1 MHCTLAGHLAQ
12 AWGRYAMGSSCCW
25 CLIGRTQ
32 PSNWVMKAQ
41 CCWSV
46 AGVDMVQP
54 LCLLLGEGLV
64 CPASLLHVL
73 GVQKGCKSV
82 VVTLLRAL
90 PKLLHGNCV
99 LQWRNVA
106 AAASCKEIVCVS
118 GQSWLLVSCCSPVG
132 VLNEAA
138 AVPAWRRHA
147 TVYKGMLLALSM
159 LCRKVAYG
167 SGSVPGGSPI
177 AWSWGPPWCL

>member
-1 MHCTLAGHLAQ
+1 MHYQMCMACRCA
-12 AWGRYAMGSSCCW
+12 SC
-25 CLIGRTQ
+25 
-32 PSNWVMKAQ
+32 N
-41 CCWSV
+41 
-46 AGVDMVQP
+46 D
-54 LCLLLGEGLV
+54 

-118 GQSWLLVSCCSPVG
+118 GQSWLLVSCCSACM
-132 VLNEAA
+132 E
-138 AVPAWRRHA
+138 
-147 TVYKGMLLALSM
+147 
-159 LCRKVAYG
+159 VACY
-167 SGSVPGGSPI
+167 SV
-177 AWSWGPPWCL
+177 